1 MRDAWERLLITSLFS
16 RSHFQLA
23 FRTVSAKRCLYKGTA
38 PIFVTRKETDL
49 RPLWQQAQA
58 ASAAGEASE
67 VTMSLRRLRTYW
79 FTQRVEKPLQLIP
92 ECATRFAQMIL
103 KHPGQSPLS

>member
-23 FRTVSAKRCLYKGTA
+23 FRTVSAKRCLYKVTA

-67 VTMSLRRLRTYW
+67 VTMLLRRLRTDW